1 MKSNPEIPWVR
12 GNEKPVWARIPLLPS
27 PHRGTA
33 GCGTAGQWLR
43 PRASRSR
50 RLIVQTTKVACPLV
64 PSRAEQTATRAAEQM
79 GNGFVDF
86 VLNLKSVSWYCH
98 EIDSFTLECMFVSSV
113 YYQELWVFLSK
124 VIWSYKINLQNN
136 SNEWPKSEKDIFRL
150 SFRLEC
156 TKKITNNSN
165 SFSFCF
171 YLLNYGMLRLLF
183 GKKKNRVIFWSKF
196 WTQAA
201 FLRCVN
207 TEEIATEILPP
218 NFKLQRLQRA
228 TGRNIFLAFPTS
240 ALRSSSS

>member
-1 MKSNPEIPWVR
+1 MKSICLHWN
-12 GNEKPVWARIPLLPS
+12 ACS
-27 PHRGTA
+27 Y
-33 GCGTAGQWLR
+33 LR
-43 PRASRSR
+43 FTIKNS
-50 RLIVQTTKVACPLV
+50 
-64 PSRAEQTATRAAEQM
+64 
-79 GNGFVDF
+79 GGF
-86 VLNLKSVSWYCH
+86 
-98 EIDSFTLECMFVSSV
+98 
-113 YYQELWVFLSK
+113 SK

-183 GKKKNRVIFWSKF
+183 GKKKKSRNFLKQILNTSC
-196 WTQAA
+196 

>member
-1 MKSNPEIPWVR
+1 MTPSSAVPEQTTHCADNKGRV
-12 GNEKPVWARIPLLPS
+12 S
-27 PHRGTA
+27 
-33 GCGTAGQWLR
+33 
-43 PRASRSR
+43 PRALACRADGNAGGRTNGKWICGFRSQFKISI
-50 RLIVQTTKVACPLV
+50 LIL
-64 PSRAEQTATRAAEQM
+64 
-79 GNGFVDF
+79 
-86 VLNLKSVSWYCH
+86 SWNRF
-98 EIDSFTLECMFVSSV
+98 E
-113 YYQELWVFLSK
+113 
-124 VIWSYKINLQNN
+124 INLQNN

>member
-1 MKSNPEIPWVR
+1 MKSICLHWN
-12 GNEKPVWARIPLLPS
+12 ACS
-27 PHRGTA
+27 Y
-33 GCGTAGQWLR
+33 LR
-43 PRASRSR
+43 FTIKNS
-50 RLIVQTTKVACPLV
+50 
-64 PSRAEQTATRAAEQM
+64 
-79 GNGFVDF
+79 GFF
-86 VLNLKSVSWYCH
+86 
-98 EIDSFTLECMFVSSV
+98 F
-113 YYQELWVFLSK
+113 SK

-171 YLLNYGMLRLLF
+171 YLLHYMACFVYFLA
-183 GKKKNRVIFWSKF
+183 KKKNRVIFWSKF

-228 TGRNIFLAFPTS
+228 TGWNIFLAFPTS

>member
-1 MKSNPEIPWVR
+1 MGKRKWKTRVSPDPPPSFTPSGDR
-12 GNEKPVWARIPLLPS
+12 GLCDCLQR
-27 PHRGTA
+27 
-33 GCGTAGQWLR
+33 TAGQWLR
-43 PRASRSR
+43 PRPSRSR
-50 RLIVQTTKVACPLV
+50 RLIVQKTKVACPLV

-98 EIDSFTLECMFVSSV
+98 EIDLFTLECMFVSSV
-113 YYQELWVFLSK
+113 YYQELWVFFSK

-171 YLLNYGMLRLLF
+171 YLLHYGMLRLLF
-183 GKKKNRVIFWSKF
+183 GKKKKSRNFLKQILNTSCLSSLCKHWRNSNR
-196 WTQAA
+196 
-201 FLRCVN
+201 N
-207 TEEIATEILPP
+207 PP
-218 NFKLQRLQRA
+218 
-228 TGRNIFLAFPTS
+228 P
-240 ALRSSSS
+240 

>member
-1 MKSNPEIPWVR
+1 MSPDPPPSLTPSGDR
-12 GNEKPVWARIPLLPS
+12 GLCDCLQR
-27 PHRGTA
+27 
-33 GCGTAGQWLR
+33 TAGQWLR
-43 PRASRSR
+43 PRPSRSR

-98 EIDSFTLECMFVSSV
+98 EIDLFTLECMFVSSV
-113 YYQELWVFLSK
+113 YYQELWFFFSK

-228 TGRNIFLAFPTS
+228 TGRNIFPAFPTS

>member
-1 MKSNPEIPWVR
+1 MKSICLHWN
-12 GNEKPVWARIPLLPS
+12 ACS
-27 PHRGTA
+27 Y
-33 GCGTAGQWLR
+33 LR
-43 PRASRSR
+43 FTIKNS
-50 RLIVQTTKVACPLV
+50 
-64 PSRAEQTATRAAEQM
+64 
-79 GNGFVDF
+79 GGF
-86 VLNLKSVSWYCH
+86 
-98 EIDSFTLECMFVSSV
+98 
-113 YYQELWVFLSK
+113 SK

-165 SFSFCF
+165 SFSPELWHASFTF
-171 YLLNYGMLRLLF
+171 WQ
-183 GKKKNRVIFWSKF
+183 KKNRVIFWSKF

>member
-1 MKSNPEIPWVR
+1 MKNPCEP
-12 GNEKPVWARIPLLPS
+12 GSPS
-27 PHRGTA
+27 FPHPIG
-33 GCGTAGQWLR
+33 G
-43 PRASRSR
+43 PRAVWLLTKDRWSVTPSSA
-50 RLIVQTTKVACPLV
+50 VPEQTTHCADDKGRVSPRALACRADGNAGGRTNRKWICGFRSQFKISILILSWNRFV
-64 PSRAEQTATRAAEQM
+64 YTGMHVRIFGLLSRTL
-79 GNGFVDF
+79 GFF
-86 VLNLKSVSWYCH
+86 
-98 EIDSFTLECMFVSSV
+98 F
-113 YYQELWVFLSK
+113 SK

-150 SFRLEC
+150 SFGLEC

-228 TGRNIFLAFPTS
+228 TGRNIFPAFPTS

>member
-12 GNEKPVWARIPLLPS
+12 GNEKPVWPRIPPPS
-27 PHRGTA
+27 LTPSGDRGL
-33 GCGTAGQWLR
+33 CDCLQRTAGQWLR
-43 PRASRSR
+43 PRPSRSR

-98 EIDSFTLECMFVSSV
+98 EIDLFTLECMFVSSV
-113 YYQELWVFLSK
+113 YYQELWVFFSK

-183 GKKKNRVIFWSKF
+183 GKKK
-196 WTQAA
+196 
-201 FLRCVN
+201 
-207 TEEIATEILPP
+207 IA
-218 NFKLQRLQRA
+218 
-228 TGRNIFLAFPTS
+228 
-240 ALRSSSS
+240 

>member
-1 MKSNPEIPWVR
+1 MKNPCEPGSPSFPHPIGGPR
-12 GNEKPVWARIPLLPS
+12 AVWLLTKDRWS
-27 PHRGTA
+27 VT
-33 GCGTAGQWLR
+33 R
-43 PRASRSR
+43 PRPSRSR

-98 EIDSFTLECMFVSSV
+98 EIDLFTLECMFVSSV
-113 YYQELWVFLSK
+113 YYQELWVFFSK

-171 YLLNYGMLRLLF
+171 YLLHYGMLRLLF
-183 GKKKNRVIFWSKF
+183 GKKKKSRNFLKQILNTSCLSSLCKHWRNSNR
-196 WTQAA
+196 
-201 FLRCVN
+201 N
-207 TEEIATEILPP
+207 PP
-218 NFKLQRLQRA
+218 
-228 TGRNIFLAFPTS
+228 P
-240 ALRSSSS
+240 

>member
-1 MKSNPEIPWVR
+1 MGKRKWKTRVSPDPPPSLTPSGDR
-12 GNEKPVWARIPLLPS
+12 GLCDCLQR
-27 PHRGTA
+27 
-33 GCGTAGQWLR
+33 TAGQWLR
-43 PRASRSR
+43 PRPSRSR
-50 RLIVQTTKVACPLV
+50 RLIVQTTKVACPLM

-98 EIDSFTLECMFVSSV
+98 EIDLFTLECMFVSSV
-113 YYQELWVFLSK
+113 YYQELWFFFSK

-183 GKKKNRVIFWSKF
+183 GKKKKNRVIFWSKF

>member
-33 GCGTAGQWLR
+33 GCVTAYKGPLVSDSVLGR
-43 PRASRSR
+43 PGADDSLCRRQRSR
-50 RLIVQTTKVACPLV
+50 VPSCPRV
-64 PSRAEQTATRAAEQM
+64 PSRRQRGRQNKWEM
-79 GNGFVDF
+79 DLWISF
-86 VLNLKSVSWYCH
+86 SVSWYCH
-98 EIDSFTLECMFVSSV
+98 EIDLFTLECMFVSSV
-113 YYQELWVFLSK
+113 YYQELWVFFSK

-183 GKKKNRVIFWSKF
+183 GKKKSRNFLKQILNTSCLSSLCKHWRNSNR
-196 WTQAA
+196 
-201 FLRCVN
+201 N
-207 TEEIATEILPP
+207 PP
-218 NFKLQRLQRA
+218 
-228 TGRNIFLAFPTS
+228 P
-240 ALRSSSS
+240 

>member
-1 MKSNPEIPWVR
+1 MGKRKWKTRVIPDPPPSLTPSGDR
-12 GNEKPVWARIPLLPS
+12 GLCDCLQR
-27 PHRGTA
+27 
-33 GCGTAGQWLR
+33 TAGQWLR
-43 PRASRSR
+43 PRPSRSW

-86 VLNLKSVSWYCH
+86 VLSILILSWNRFVYTGMH
-98 EIDSFTLECMFVSSV
+98 VHIFGLLSRTLGF
-113 YYQELWVFLSK
+113 FFSK

-183 GKKKNRVIFWSKF
+183 GKKK
-196 WTQAA
+196 
-201 FLRCVN
+201 
-207 TEEIATEILPP
+207 IA
-218 NFKLQRLQRA
+218 
-228 TGRNIFLAFPTS
+228 
-240 ALRSSSS
+240 

>member
-1 MKSNPEIPWVR
+1 MGKRKWKPRVSPDPPPSLTPSGDR
-12 GNEKPVWARIPLLPS
+12 GLCDCLQR
-27 PHRGTA
+27 
-33 GCGTAGQWLR
+33 TAGQWLR
-43 PRASRSR
+43 PRPSRSR

-98 EIDSFTLECMFVSSV
+98 EIDLFTLECMFVSSV
-113 YYQELWVFLSK
+113 YYQELWVFFSK

-171 YLLNYGMLRLLF
+171 YLLHYGMLRLLF

>member
-1 MKSNPEIPWVR
+1 MGKRKWKTRVSPDLPPSLTPSGDR
-12 GNEKPVWARIPLLPS
+12 GLCDCLQR
-27 PHRGTA
+27 
-33 GCGTAGQWLR
+33 TAGQWLR
-43 PRASRSR
+43 PRPSRSR

-98 EIDSFTLECMFVSSV
+98 EIDLFTLECMFVSSV
-113 YYQELWVFLSK
+113 YYQELWVFFSK

-171 YLLNYGMLRLLF
+171 YPLHYGMLRLLF
-183 GKKKNRVIFWSKF
+183 GKKNRVIFWSKF

-240 ALRSSSS
+240 ALRFSSS

>member
-1 MKSNPEIPWVR
+1 MGKRKWKTRVSPDPPPSLTPSGDR
-12 GNEKPVWARIPLLPS
+12 GLCDCLQR
-27 PHRGTA
+27 
-33 GCGTAGQWLR
+33 TAGQWLR
-43 PRASRSR
+43 PRPSRSR
-50 RLIVQTTKVACPLV
+50 QLIVQTTKVACPLV

-79 GNGFVDF
+79 ENGFVDF

-98 EIDSFTLECMFVSSV
+98 EIDLFTLECMFVSSV
-113 YYQELWVFLSK
+113 YYQELWGFFSK

-171 YLLNYGMLRLLF
+171 CLLHYGMLRLLF

-228 TGRNIFLAFPTS
+228 TERNIFLAFPTS

>member
-1 MKSNPEIPWVR
+1 MGKRKWKTRVSPDPPPSLTPSGDR
-12 GNEKPVWARIPLLPS
+12 GLCDCLQR
-27 PHRGTA
+27 
-33 GCGTAGQWLR
+33 TAGQWLR
-43 PRASRSR
+43 PRPSRSR

-64 PSRAEQTATRAAEQM
+64 PSRAEQAATRAAEQM

-98 EIDSFTLECMFVSSV
+98 EIDLFTLECMFVSSV
-113 YYQELWVFLSK
+113 YYQELWVFFSK

>member
-1 MKSNPEIPWVR
+1 MKNPCEP
-12 GNEKPVWARIPLLPS
+12 GSPS
-27 PHRGTA
+27 FPHPIG
-33 GCGTAGQWLR
+33 G
-43 PRASRSR
+43 PRAVWLLTKDRWSVTPSSA
-50 RLIVQTTKVACPLV
+50 VPEQTTHCADNKKVACPLM

-98 EIDSFTLECMFVSSV
+98 EIDLFTLECMFVSSF
-113 YYQELWVFLSK
+113 YYQELWVFFLSK

-183 GKKKNRVIFWSKF
+183 GKKKKK
-196 WTQAA
+196 
-201 FLRCVN
+201 
-207 TEEIATEILPP
+207 IA
-218 NFKLQRLQRA
+218 
-228 TGRNIFLAFPTS
+228 
-240 ALRSSSS
+240 

>member
-1 MKSNPEIPWVR
+1 MKSICLHWN
-12 GNEKPVWARIPLLPS
+12 ACS
-27 PHRGTA
+27 Y
-33 GCGTAGQWLR
+33 LR
-43 PRASRSR
+43 FTIKNS
-50 RLIVQTTKVACPLV
+50 
-64 PSRAEQTATRAAEQM
+64 
-79 GNGFVDF
+79 GGF
-86 VLNLKSVSWYCH
+86 
-98 EIDSFTLECMFVSSV
+98 
-113 YYQELWVFLSK
+113 SK

-171 YLLNYGMLRLLF
+171 YLLHYGMLRLLF

-218 NFKLQRLQRA
+218 NFKTTATSKSDRTEHLPCFPYICIAFLQ
-228 TGRNIFLAFPTS
+228 
-240 ALRSSSS
+240 